1 MPGVRPRTGGTG
13 SEPWQACAVQRWQGL
28 EDVPQDWPRSV
39 LTIGVFDGVHRGHR
53 VIVGRAV
60 ETAQRLGLPPV
71 AVTFDPHPTEVVRP
85 GTHPPLLCTVD
96 QRIDL
101 LGLLGVEAV
110 CVLPF
115 TREFAA
121 LSPEQFAETVLARR
135 LHAAQVVVGE
145 NFRFGNRA
153 AGDTQTLAEL
163 GATLGFEVDAV
174 PLVAGT
180 GGVWSSTY
188 TRALIAAGDVE
199 AAAQSLG
206 RPHRLEG
213 VVVHGDK
220 RGRELGFPTANLAT
234 TAHAAIPA
242 DGIYASWLV
251 RHPYTSREHRMPAAL
266 SIGTNPQFD
275 GAVRKVEAYVLDR
288 DDLELYGEHLAVDLV
303 SRTRP
308 TLVFDSVDA
317 LVAQMTDDV
326 RQIRELLA

>member
-1 MPGVRPRTGGTG
+1 M
-13 SEPWQACAVQRWQGL
+13 QRWQGL
-28 EDVPQDWPRSV
+28 DDVPRDWPRSV

-53 VIVGRAV
+53 EIVGRAV
-60 ETAQRLGLPPV
+60 EHAQRLGLPPV

-85 GTHPPLLCTVD
+85 GTHPPLLCTLDHRVE
-96 QRIDL
+96 L

-115 TREFAA
+115 NREFAT
-121 LSPEQFAETVLARR
+121 LSPRQFAGTVLVEQ
-135 LHAAQVVVGE
+135 LHAVQVVVGE

-153 AGDTQTLAEL
+153 AGDTQTLSEL
-163 GATLGFEVDAV
+163 GAELGFEVDAV

-188 TRALIAAGDVE
+188 TRALVAAGDVE
-199 AAAQSLG
+199 SAALSLG
-206 RPHRLEG
+206 RLHRLEG

-251 RHPYTSREHRMPAAL
+251 RHPYTSLEQRLPAAL

-275 GAVRKVEAYVLDR
+275 GVVRKVEAYVLDR
-288 DDLELYGEHLAVDLV
+288 DDLELYGEHVAIDLV
-303 SRTRP
+303 SRLRP
-308 TLVFDSVDA
+308 TLVFASVDA
-317 LVAQMTDDV
+317 LVTQMSTDV
-326 RQIRELLA
+326 RQIREQLA